1 LALFIWKFLLVYAKG
16 CGVVVDVK
24 GNIRMEGVLYL
35 RQVFPVWLRPAIVA
49 GVEGDIGSLTL
60 LSVRS
65 DTRQLQLLFAFFIFH
80 QLILLI
86 LMVFDEFACISESLI
101 IIRFSYLI
109 KLGSISGPLLMGFML
124 VWGTH

>member
-1 LALFIWKFLLVYAKG
+1 MLVYAKG

-65 DTRQLQLLFAFFIFH
+65 DTRQLQLLLAFFIFH